1 MKYIKAIMEP
11 VLIFLRENDGNL
23 KKAPGNSIG
32 HAYFNFYQ
40 IDQFYK
46 NSETIKPIHRTALS
60 KILNERWVFGHN
72 KLHSAAFVVH
82 PFYRTYKQDQN
93 PEVMGDFF
101 DLLDCWCTQDVKV
114 EVLKQLMTYRN
125 GLGMFARSETS
136 QLVNDPISFWS
147 LFGSSTPELQ
157 ALAIKIL
164 QQNTSASACETNW
177 STYDYIFNK
186 KRNRLNNDTAEKLV
200 FVHLRNMKAASAKS
214 DSDAGSSVT
223 DYLDKVDSIDIISE
237 IDDDMVID
245 IPDDSDTESDPANEQ
260 DTFSDFN

>member
-136 QLVNDPISFWS
+136 QLVNDPISFSHSGHCLGAQRQNYKHWLLKFFS
-147 LFGSSTPELQ
+147 KTPQPVLVKQ
-157 ALAIKIL
+157 TGRHMIIFLIK
-164 QQNTSASACETNW
+164 
-177 STYDYIFNK
+177 
-186 KRNRLNNDTAEKLV
+186 R
-200 FVHLRNMKAASAKS
+200 
-214 DSDAGSSVT
+214 G
-223 DYLDKVDSIDIISE
+223 ID
-237 IDDDMVID
+237 
-245 IPDDSDTESDPANEQ
+245 
-260 DTFSDFN
+260 